1 MHHITKGSDKLQRLR
16 EEPQVGMAMPNPTGN
31 GGLREIVFKLDVSSR
46 GSGESKTWDGGSNIS
61 TVYYLYGDK
70 RRAVRKYIEENSDF
84 VSHCFSDNRTSDP
97 IRYNLPEQMFELM
110 KEEYE
115 IMEYN
120 DEI

>member
-1 MHHITKGSDKLQRLR
+1 MHYITKGSDKLKKLR
-16 EEPQVGMAMPNPTGN
+16 EEPQVGMGLPEATKN
-31 GGLREIVFKLDVSSR
+31 GGLRELVFKIQINSR
-46 GSGESKTWDGGSNIS
+46 GAGDSKTWEGGDITN
-61 TVYYLYGDK
+61 VYYLYGDE
-70 RRAVRKYIEENSDF
+70 RRAVRKFIKENSDF

-97 IRYNLPEQMFELM
+97 IRHNLPEQMYELM